1 MTNRDIL
8 ILLGLTEIASQC
20 MENDTMSVDEFR
32 DFFNECDQDKLE
44 LQLKINENIALE
56 ELKIMLKEY
65 GNIIREEQNNEM
77 H

>member
-20 MENDTMSVDEFR
+20 MENETMSVDEFR
-32 DFFNECDQDKLE
+32 GFFEECDQDKIE

-56 ELKIMLKEY
+56 ELKTMLKEY
-65 GNIIREEQNNEM
+65 GNMIREEQNNEM
-77 H
+77 Y

>member
-20 MENDTMSVDEFR
+20 MENETMSVDEFR
-32 DFFNECDQDKLE
+32 GFFEECDLDKMEFQFGKLE
-44 LQLKINENIALE
+44 EGIALE

-65 GNIIREEQNNEM
+65 GNIIREEQNK
-77 H
+77 

>member
-20 MENDTMSVDEFR
+20 MESETMSVDEFR
-32 DFFNECDQDKLE
+32 GFFEECDLDKMEFQFGKLE
-44 LQLKINENIALE
+44 EGIALE

-65 GNIIREEQNNEM
+65 GNIIREEQNK
-77 H
+77 